1 MSMTMVRCLLAAF
14 VLLPFAARGE
24 PIKLKLAYYSSDQ
37 TRSYNMAIKPFV
49 DAVNADE
56 EGGLTIETYPGGALG
71 KESGQQAQ
79 MVQDGVADIA
89 YVVLGTAPS
98 QFRDHAVMELPG
110 LFRDM
115 REATWVNTRLVATG
129 LLQGYDD
136 FFVITSL
143 ATEPESIHTRVPV
156 ATLNDLRGKRIRAN
170 NPPKPRRS
178 PGSACR
184 RSSCPSSRLPKRSA
198 AARSTVPQRRWGH

>member
-14 VLLPFAARGE
+14 VLLPLAARGE

-37 TRSYNMAIKPFV
+37 TRSYNTAIKPFV

-56 EGGLTIETYPGGALG
+56 EGGLTIEAYTGGTLG
-71 KESGQQAQ
+71 KDSGVQAQ

-115 REATWVNTRLVATG
+115 REATWVNTRLIAG

-136 FFVITSL
+136 FFVITSP
-143 ATEPESIHTRVPV
+143 ATEPESIHTR
-156 ATLNDLRGKRIRAN
+156 AGS
-170 NPPKPRRS
+170 RRS
-178 PGSACR
+178 R
-184 RSSCPSSRLPKRSA
+184 
-198 AARSTVPQRRWGH
+198 T